1 MLTERLTAAGE
12 QILAGLEETL
22 LESEERVER
31 TERSQREVCRQRRL
45 LDAAMQPVV
54 RLHRA
59 GQSREQGWGGIH
71 VPKGPHEN
79 MDSCGGPLQ
88 QAELNSTHI
97 HLISFYW

>member
-1 MLTERLTAAGE
+1 MSGRLPAAGGGKDRVPELSAMLTERFAAAGE

-31 TERSQREVCRQRRL
+31 TERSQREICRQRRL

-59 GQSREQGWGGIH
+59 VAGGGRS
-71 VPKGPHEN
+71 VN
-79 MDSCGGPLQ
+79 
-88 QAELNSTHI
+88 
-97 HLISFYW
+97 

>member
-59 GQSREQGWGGIH
+59 GQSLEQG
-71 VPKGPHEN
+71 
-79 MDSCGGPLQ
+79 
-88 QAELNSTHI
+88 
-97 HLISFYW
+97 